1 MRFFTSFRMTIFHF
15 KVIATQP
22 LDRGI
27 RKGSGCPIKLDLTVS
42 KRGNFGHDAKIKLQ
56 ASLLITILVTPT
68 TEEG

>member
-22 LDRGI
+22 LDWGI
-27 RKGSGCPIKLDLTVS
+27 RKGSGCPIKPALAVS
-42 KRGNFGHDAKIKLQ
+42 KRGNCGHDAKIKLH
-56 ASLLITILVTPT
+56 APLLMTVLVTPT

>member
-27 RKGSGCPIKLDLTVS
+27 QRKKLDLEPAPFS
-42 KRGNFGHDAKIKLQ
+42 IRGVKPALD
-56 ASLLITILVTPT
+56 LIGGRKMTTIG
-68 TEEG
+68 TEFAMNKQG